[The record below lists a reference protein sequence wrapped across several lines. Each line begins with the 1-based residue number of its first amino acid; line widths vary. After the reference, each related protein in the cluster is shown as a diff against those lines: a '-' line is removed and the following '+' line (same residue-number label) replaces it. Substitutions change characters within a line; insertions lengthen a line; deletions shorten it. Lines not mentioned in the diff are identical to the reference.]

1 MKLLFLGGNR
11 FFGKKIIFE
20 LSKNYK
26 NKIYLINRS
35 NKKNIKKKNI
45 FLIRS
50 DRNDFNLIKKKIGN
64 IKFDFIIDNIAY
76 NEQDVKNIFFNFKS
90 NFKHY
95 IFTSTV
101 MTYLD
106 ESLTKVCNENTK
118 KKNQSIEKL
127 KKVYKKEEIKYALD
141 KLKAENFLIKN
152 KKNFTILRLHNVI
165 GVNDFSK
172 KSLKLL
178 NFNNSKFINKNSHK
192 LIQFIYDQDLIFIF
206 KKLIKN
212 LKKDRKYIY
221 NVANDPIS
229 VKDFYNIR
237 NKYGKKNLFKN
248 EAFPLPLNNLINNH
262 KIKKK
267 LKMNFTN
274 LKRIIKNFSINRRY
288 KI

>member
-1 MKLLFLGGNR
+1 M
-11 FFGKKIIFE
+11 
-20 LSKNYK
+20 
-26 NKIYLINRS
+26 
-35 NKKNIKKKNI
+35 
-45 FLIRS
+45 
-50 DRNDFNLIKKKIGN
+50 
-64 IKFDFIIDNIAY
+64 
-76 NEQDVKNIFFNFKS
+76 
-90 NFKHY
+90 
-95 IFTSTV
+95 
-101 MTYLD
+101 
-106 ESLTKVCNENTK
+106 
-118 KKNQSIEKL
+118 
-127 KKVYKKEEIKYALD
+127 
-141 KLKAENFLIKN
+141 
-152 KKNFTILRLHNVI
+152 I

-172 KSLKLL
+172 KSSKLL
-178 NFNNSKFINKNSHK
+178 NFNNSKFIDKNSHK